1 MTGKNYDHKA
11 SRPYFEG
18 WYFKCRTKDGKT
30 IALIPAIHKDGSNK
44 GSASLQIIAEADTW
58 WLEYPEG
65 ECHAAKQPLRIS
77 LGPSTFGEEG
87 ISLQVERN
95 GLSLRGDLR
104 HAPFTPLRS
113 DIMGPFR
120 FFPEMECAHG
130 VVSMGHRL
138 DGALTLNG
146 ETLDFS
152 GGLGYIETDRGRS
165 FPDKYLWTQCSLVNP
180 EVTSLML
187 AVATI
192 PILKHVRFTGV
203 ICSIN
208 YNKREYRLA
217 TYKGARIKAWSE
229 HGADIVQGKYRLLVE
244 VLAKQGQPLRAPVEG
259 EMGRVI
265 HESLCAKVRYRFWEK
280 GRLIFDH
287 TDSGASFEYADRT
300 TASRQGGQE
309 PHLGEQ

>member
-1 MTGKNYDHKA
+1 MTEKNYSHKA
-11 SRPYFEG
+11 NRPYFEG
-18 WYFKCRTKDGKT
+18 WYFKCRTQDGKT
-30 IALIPAIHKDGSNK
+30 IALIPAIHKDSSNK
-44 GSASLQIIAEADTW
+44 GSASLQIIAEAGTW
-58 WLEYPEG
+58 WLEYPEV
-65 ECHAAKQPLRIS
+65 EFHAAKQPLRIS
-77 LGPSTFGEEG
+77 LGPNTFSEEG

-95 GLSLRGDLR
+95 GLSLRGNLR
-104 HAPFTPLRS
+104 HGPFTLLRS

-130 VVSMGHRL
+130 VVSMGHHL

-165 FPDKYLWTQCSLVNP
+165 FPDQYLWTQCSWAKPQN
-180 EVTSLML
+180 TGLML

-192 PILKHVRFTGV
+192 PIRKHVRFTGI

-208 YNKREYRLA
+208 YNNREYRLA

-229 HGADIVQGKYRLLVE
+229 HRAEVVQGKYRLLVE

-259 EMGRVI
+259 AMGRVI

-280 GRLIFDH
+280 ERLFFDH
-287 TDSGASFEYADRT
+287 ADNGASFEYADRT
-300 TASRQGGQE
+300 IAPGTDSDGNTE
-309 PHLGEQ
+309 